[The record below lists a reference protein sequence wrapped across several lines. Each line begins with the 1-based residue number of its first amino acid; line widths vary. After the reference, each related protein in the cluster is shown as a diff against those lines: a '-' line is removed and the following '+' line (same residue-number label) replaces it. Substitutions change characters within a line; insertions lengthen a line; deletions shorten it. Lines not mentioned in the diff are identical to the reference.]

1 MKFDRPV
8 LSKAVRWWTFI
19 LMWNYAVL
27 AGQSAGIMAP
37 AAKYMKP
44 QFGLMDLE
52 YGCFAGV
59 YAIGRIMGAILFG
72 ACMNVVNR
80 KYLMI
85 IGCFIKAY
93 TVAIFYFSHDGMF
106 LLFMRMVSGIG
117 HIFPVIYAPMWTA
130 QFGVQKHMTF
140 MNKAMSITGPWGR
153 ASGFLIDLYFGG
165 ERWGEGFM
173 FNAIMCAVV
182 GFLFM
187 FIPSIYFSS
196 KLTVIKGKE
205 GEELIRP
212 SKAEYY
218 SIYTIRESKEDE
230 RDLNFWK
237 KHGAVLTNG
246 VFVTLLVARI
256 VLLAIR
262 SVLQFFIPTY
272 VTDVLGYTNKVPKTL
287 IYVVMIVCN
296 PFIGAEISGFFTS
309 RVGGYK
315 SKNSLYMLLMF
326 YIMAVG
332 LFTPGPF
339 CTVWWHFL
347 IFAGLFQVFGSA
359 VLPSIGGIMN
369 GAILES
375 QKGSSSMINSF
386 FSAIFAT
393 VPAPIIYGLVNDKMK
408 DYDTHFCMKMFM
420 AYGWLGVVMVCLAI
434 CFKKDSGEPL
444 LDKKETKVGAE
455 ATEDINIKFDKKDK
469 ENEEGTEMKEQK

>member
-1 MKFDRPV
+1 
-8 LSKAVRWWTFI
+8 
-19 LMWNYAVL
+19 
-27 AGQSAGIMAP
+27 
-37 AAKYMKP
+37 
-44 QFGLMDLE
+44 
-52 YGCFAGV
+52 
-59 YAIGRIMGAILFG
+59 
-72 ACMNVVNR
+72 
-80 KYLMI
+80 
-85 IGCFIKAY
+85 
-93 TVAIFYFSHDGMF
+93 
-106 LLFMRMVSGIG
+106 
-117 HIFPVIYAPMWTA
+117 
-130 QFGVQKHMTF
+130 
-140 MNKAMSITGPWGR
+140 
-153 ASGFLIDLYFGG
+153 
-165 ERWGEGFM
+165 
-173 FNAIMCAVV
+173 
-182 GFLFM
+182 
-187 FIPSIYFSS
+187 
-196 KLTVIKGKE
+196 
-205 GEELIRP
+205 
-212 SKAEYY
+212 
-218 SIYTIRESKEDE
+218 
-230 RDLNFWK
+230 
-237 KHGAVLTNG
+237 
-246 VFVTLLVARI
+246 
-256 VLLAIR
+256 
-262 SVLQFFIPTY
+262 
-272 VTDVLGYTNKVPKTL
+272 
-287 IYVVMIVCN
+287 MIVCN

-420 AYGWLGVVMVCLAI
+420 AYGWLGVLMVLLAI

-455 ATEDINIKFDKKDK
+455 ATEDINLKFDKKEKD
-469 ENEEGTEMKEQK
+469 NEEGTEMNEQK

>member
-8 LSKAVRWWTFI
+8 LSKAVRWWTYI

-205 GEELIRP
+205 DEELIRP

-218 SIYTIRESKEDE
+218 S
-230 RDLNFWK
+230 
-237 KHGAVLTNG
+237 
-246 VFVTLLVARI
+246 
-256 VLLAIR
+256 
-262 SVLQFFIPTY
+262 
-272 VTDVLGYTNKVPKTL
+272 
-287 IYVVMIVCN
+287 
-296 PFIGAEISGFFTS
+296 
-309 RVGGYK
+309 
-315 SKNSLYMLLMF
+315 
-326 YIMAVG
+326 
-332 LFTPGPF
+332 
-339 CTVWWHFL
+339 
-347 IFAGLFQVFGSA
+347 
-359 VLPSIGGIMN
+359 
-369 GAILES
+369 
-375 QKGSSSMINSF
+375 
-386 FSAIFAT
+386 
-393 VPAPIIYGLVNDKMK
+393 
-408 DYDTHFCMKMFM
+408 
-420 AYGWLGVVMVCLAI
+420 
-434 CFKKDSGEPL
+434 
-444 LDKKETKVGAE
+444 
-455 ATEDINIKFDKKDK
+455 
-469 ENEEGTEMKEQK
+469 